1 MRLGFVLLVAALA
14 IGLSGPLSAQ
24 GRRMEDRA
32 PGVQPLDRIL
42 PEVRR
47 SHPGEFYDAD
57 GPTTGPGGSE
67 HYHLKWMRPDG
78 RVEWLD
84 TDARTGR
91 VLGSSPGRDSFD
103 GPGQRRNYEPAPSI
117 PTPQS
122 ERRDFGGP
130 GDYGNRDGFRRD
142 FGDRGGDDRG
152 GRFGGQGG
160 FGSRGDFGGR
170 GDFGDRGGRFGGRG
184 DFGGRDFGGR
194 GGGRGRER

>member
-1 MRLGFVLLVAALA
+1 MRLGFLLLTAAVT
-14 IGLSGPLSAQ
+14 IGLSGPVLSQ

-91 VLGSSPGRDSFD
+91 VLGSSPGRDNFD
-103 GPGQRRNYEPAPSI
+103 GPGQRRNYEPAPSM

-130 GDYGNRDGFRRD
+130 GGGDYGNRGFGGRRD
-142 FGDRGGDDRG
+142 FDNRGEGFGGSDFG
-152 GRFGGQGG
+152 GR
-160 FGSRGDFGGR
+160 RDFGGR
-170 GDFGDRGGRFGGRG
+170 GGFGGRG

-194 GGGRGRER
+194 GRGRER

>member
-1 MRLGFVLLVAALA
+1 MRLGSVLLVAALA
-14 IGLSGPLSAQ
+14 IGLSGPSLAQ
-24 GRRMEDRA
+24 GRPLEDRA

-91 VLGSSPGRDSFD
+91 VLGASPGRDNFD
-103 GPGQRRNYEPAPSI
+103 APGERRNFTPACV
-117 PTPQS
+117 T
-122 ERRDFGGP
+122 R
-130 GDYGNRDGFRRD
+130 N
-142 FGDRGGDDRG
+142 
-152 GRFGGQGG
+152 
-160 FGSRGDFGGR
+160 
-170 GDFGDRGGRFGGRG
+170 
-184 DFGGRDFGGR
+184 
-194 GGGRGRER
+194 GGGKARDLP

>member
-1 MRLGFVLLVAALA
+1 MRLGFLLLTAVVT
-14 IGLSGPLSAQ
+14 IGLSGPVLAQ

-91 VLGSSPGRDSFD
+91 VLGSSPGRDNFD
-103 GPGQRRNYEPAPSI
+103 GPAQRRNYEPAPSM
-117 PTPQS
+117 PTP
-122 ERRDFGGP
+122 ERRDFRGP
-130 GDYGNRDGFRRD
+130 DRGGDYGNRGEFGGRRE
-142 FGDRGGDDRG
+142 FERRG
-152 GRFGGQGG
+152 GRFDG
-160 FGSRGDFGGR
+160 RGDFGGR
-170 GDFGDRGGRFGGRG
+170 FEDRGGRG

-194 GGGRGRER
+194 GRGRER

>member
-1 MRLGFVLLVAALA
+1 
-14 IGLSGPLSAQ
+14 
-24 GRRMEDRA
+24 MEDRA

-91 VLGSSPGRDSFD
+91 VLGSSPGRDNFD
-103 GPGQRRNYEPAPSI
+103 GPDQRRNYEPAPSM
-117 PTPQS
+117 PTPPS
-122 ERRDFGGP
+122 ERRDFRGP
-130 GDYGNRDGFRRD
+130 DRSGDYGNRGD
-142 FGDRGGDDRG
+142 FGGRREFEGGG
-152 GRFGGQGG
+152 GRFGGQGD
-160 FGSRGDFGGR
+160 FGRPRDFGGR
-170 GDFGDRGGRFGGRG
+170 GDFGNRG
-184 DFGGRDFGGR
+184 FGGRDFGGR
-194 GGGRGRER
+194 GRDRER

>member
-14 IGLSGPLSAQ
+14 IGLSGPVSAQ

-91 VLGSSPGRDSFD
+91 VLGSSPGRDNFD
-103 GPGQRRNYEPAPSI
+103 GPGQRREFTPAPSI
-117 PTPQS
+117 PTPRS
-122 ERRDFGGP
+122 DRRDFDRPGP
-130 GDYGNRDGFRRD
+130 ERGGDYGNRGGGRRD
-142 FGDRGGDDRG
+142 FEDRA
-152 GRFGGQGG
+152 GR
-160 FGSRGDFGGR
+160 FGGR
-170 GDFGDRGGRFGGRG
+170 GDFGGRNDFGGRRDFGGRG
-184 DFGGRDFGGR
+184 GFGGRDFGGR
-194 GGGRGRER
+194 GGGRRER

>member
-14 IGLSGPLSAQ
+14 IGLSGPVCAQ
-24 GRRMEDRA
+24 GRRVEDRA
-32 PGVQPLDRIL
+32 PGVKPLDRIL

-91 VLGSSPGRDSFD
+91 VLGSSPGRDNFD
-103 GPGQRRNYEPAPSI
+103 GPGQRREFTPAPSI

-130 GDYGNRDGFRRD
+130 GPDDRGGDYGNRGFGGRRD
-142 FGDRGGDDRG
+142 FDNRAGG
-152 GRFGGQGG
+152 
-160 FGSRGDFGGR
+160 FGGR
-170 GDFGDRGGRFGGRG
+170 GDFGGRRDFGGRGGFGGRG

-194 GGGRGRER
+194 GGGRRER